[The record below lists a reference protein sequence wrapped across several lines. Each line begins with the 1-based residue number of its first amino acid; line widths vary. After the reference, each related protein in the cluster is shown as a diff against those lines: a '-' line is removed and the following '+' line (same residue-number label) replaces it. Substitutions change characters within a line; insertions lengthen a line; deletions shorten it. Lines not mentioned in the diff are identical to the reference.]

1 MGRLTRAQAD
11 AHREALGLAGLHRD
25 LDEEEKRFVLAHYQ
39 ESTGQTRAAQGA
51 FFTPTDLA
59 DCMSLDVV
67 GNRVIDLCAGI
78 GALAFA
84 CRNLSEQAN
93 GRPAREIVCVEADPA
108 FVAVGMKLVPEAT
121 WVCADVFDIGRYRW
135 RLFDTAIANP
145 PFGNRPRTGNAP
157 GYLGS
162 KFEYHVI
169 ALASHLARHGVF
181 LVPQSS
187 APFKY
192 SGGQAMRD
200 GQGDAEYKRFSSGTG
215 ITLEPGCSVDT
226 AFHDPY
232 WHQRPPRT
240 EIVTT
245 EFGDSALARRRR
257 ARTRPH
263 AAVETPVW
271 DRPARAS

>member
-1 MGRLTRAQAD
+1 MGRLTRAEAT
-11 AHREALGLAGLHRD
+11 AHREALGLAGLRRD

-39 ESTGQTRAAQGA
+39 ESASQARPVEGT

-84 CRNLSEQAN
+84 CRNPLEQAR
-93 GRPAREIVCVEADPA
+93 GLPAREIVCVESDPE

-121 WVCADVFDIGRYRW
+121 WVCADVFEVGRQRW

-145 PFGNRPRTGNAP
+145 PFGPRPRTGNAP
-157 GYLGS
+157 GYRGPR
-162 KFEYHVI
+162 FEYHVI

-181 LVPQSS
+181 LVPQTS
-187 APFKY
+187 APFHY
-192 SGGQAMRD
+192 SGSQEMLQ

-215 ITLEPGCSVDT
+215 IVLEPGCSVDT

-232 WHQRPPRT
+232 WHQPAPRT

-245 EFGDSALARRRR
+245 EFGDTALARHRR
-257 ARTRPH
+257 ARSR
-263 AAVETPVW
+263 ARAGAVVAPW
-271 DRPARAS
+271 DRATRAS